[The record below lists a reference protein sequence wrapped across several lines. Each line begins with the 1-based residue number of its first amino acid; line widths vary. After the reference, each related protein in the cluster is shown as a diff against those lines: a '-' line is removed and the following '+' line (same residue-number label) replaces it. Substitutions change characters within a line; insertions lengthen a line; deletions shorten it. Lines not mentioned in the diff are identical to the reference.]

1 MDVLIVRPI
10 LCTAE
15 ALCLPYTAGLK
26 TGNGMDTLLDTLC
39 HYLKEMRCVVVTLAH
54 VLSIMMVYATISFCY
69 GNVYCS

>member
-26 TGNGMDTLLDTLC
+26 TGNGMDTLLDTLSLFEGNAIC
-39 HYLKEMRCVVVTLAH
+39 CSHTCTC
-54 VLSIMMVYATISFCY
+54 SFHHGVCKFFFLLW
-69 GNVYCS
+69 